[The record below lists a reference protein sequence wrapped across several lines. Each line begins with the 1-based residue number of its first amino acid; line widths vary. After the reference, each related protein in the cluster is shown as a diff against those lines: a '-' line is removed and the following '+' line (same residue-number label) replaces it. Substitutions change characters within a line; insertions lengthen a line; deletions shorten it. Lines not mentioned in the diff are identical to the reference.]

1 VLASA
6 AASAST
12 ELSPYK
18 TVSTVPISQPST
30 NGVASLLHYAKD
42 SITRTVDGCQ
52 ELWTNHGRCKDIR
65 KKIAAHRETIKS
77 EWVDQGILDDAHK
90 QALKKLTAGISY
102 EEFVFLQRGK
112 EDRGKVLNL
121 FFLMWGAPK
130 FLPYALLFNPDM
142 LPTPFRQTTIGSES
156 VWAKQSRERSAA
168 VLNALVNIEKAAM
181 GGASTGLAKSLSFF
195 TKKKQTETRAQM
207 LDLFTATSSFLNN
220 PTIVGKHGAKE
231 VLNSLPAGWLTKQA
245 SSVDL
250 ENSLEATSSQHV
262 PIDDF
267 DRAAKR
273 LANVPRPVIQGMA
286 NILAGGAGGFF
297 AGIQPTFL
305 TRGQIV
311 GHIRKLEETDDFL
324 VDANID
330 LQTINK
336 RLLRE
341 ACSDRFLGA
350 PGMTEDEL
358 RQGLADWL
366 DLVVMEP
373 AAQLQSKEITYH
385 NGNLCR
391 FVVMAYNSLQSTRNE
406 RSTATLPRLLYSGSR
421 NG

>member
-1 VLASA
+1 
-6 AASAST
+6 
-12 ELSPYK
+12 
-18 TVSTVPISQPST
+18 
-30 NGVASLLHYAKD
+30 
-42 SITRTVDGCQ
+42 
-52 ELWTNHGRCKDIR
+52 
-65 KKIAAHRETIKS
+65 
-77 EWVDQGILDDAHK
+77 
-90 QALKKLTAGISY
+90 
-102 EEFVFLQRGK
+102 
-112 EDRGKVLNL
+112 
-121 FFLMWGAPK
+121 
-130 FLPYALLFNPDM
+130 
-142 LPTPFRQTTIGSES
+142 
-156 VWAKQSRERSAA
+156 
-168 VLNALVNIEKAAM
+168 
-181 GGASTGLAKSLSFF
+181 
-195 TKKKQTETRAQM
+195 M